1 LRSLAFLLPFLAS
14 ILDCVKYE
22 DEVVMVILTQVTY
35 LHMAAS
41 ERLTVVR
48 CIVGKFGL
56 DGLVHGIHRA
66 LDLV

>member
-1 LRSLAFLLPFLAS
+1 
-14 ILDCVKYE
+14 VKYE
-22 DEVVMVILTQVTY
+22 EEVVMVILTQVTY